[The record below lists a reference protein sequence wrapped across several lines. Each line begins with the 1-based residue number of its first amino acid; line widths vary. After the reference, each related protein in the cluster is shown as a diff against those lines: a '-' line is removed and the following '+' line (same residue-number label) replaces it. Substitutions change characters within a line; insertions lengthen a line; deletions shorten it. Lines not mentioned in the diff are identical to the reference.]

1 LLKKSVLSCIGED
14 EGTKLLEMLKN
25 RRLDCYEAYK
35 AELMS
40 YSVTN
45 TCTPR
50 LEQVTSGRATL
61 AGMGGLVLGLVTS
74 NTIPLKDPKI
84 AVSVT

>member
-1 LLKKSVLSCIGED
+1 
-14 EGTKLLEMLKN
+14 ML
-25 RRLDCYEAYK
+25 
-35 AELMS
+35 

-45 TCTPR
+45 TYTPR

-84 AVSVT
+84 AESVTLGSSVISKSTSKSVLGILTLLDNPWSILSKEVAT